1 MISRRGAP
9 LAHGSSDGPVVVEA
23 APGVIDTWEVVLLAL
38 RLLQPGRAL
47 GRGGCCAGCGDALA
61 LAAGCGVGSTLDGGE
76 SAKPYVESLHAIPRH

>member
-38 RLLQPGRAL
+38 HLLQPGRAL
-47 GRGGCCAGCGDALA
+47 DSSEENGFTDMNR
-61 LAAGCGVGSTLDGGE
+61 V
-76 SAKPYVESLHAIPRH
+76 